1 MHEGWLEAYS
11 ITQGYCIYT
20 YVQYILEVNLVIAE
34 KQNYTSLRNMEKP
47 KVLLDLW
54 PNITFDLVLIF

>member
-1 MHEGWLEAYS
+1 MARS
-11 ITQGYCIYT
+11 IFYYERILHL

-54 PNITFDLVLIF
+54 PHITFDLVLIIL